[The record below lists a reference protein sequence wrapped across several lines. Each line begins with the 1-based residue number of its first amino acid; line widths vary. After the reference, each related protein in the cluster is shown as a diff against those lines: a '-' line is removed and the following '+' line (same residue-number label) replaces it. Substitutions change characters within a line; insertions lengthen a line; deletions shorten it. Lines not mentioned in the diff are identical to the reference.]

1 MTATDQTTGD
11 LTKVREELHR
21 LIDQLPAWEAVDAL
35 DHVRY
40 LLSDEDTLTEE
51 EMAEVLAA
59 EEEMARGEYVT
70 FEELKRHL
78 NP

>member
-1 MTATDQTTGD
+1 MTATDQTTVD
-11 LTKVREELHR
+11 VTKVREELHR

-51 EMAEVLAA
+51 EMEEVRQG
-59 EEEMARGEYVT
+59 EEEIARGEYVT
-70 FEELKRHL
+70 LDDIKARL
-78 NP
+78 AT